1 MKYKSELYKT
11 QQFELAN
18 KIINI
23 LNLDENNQIS
33 LYDLD
38 NNKEKT
44 NKILQLI
51 PDLRK
56 YFSFGTIRGI
66 ENPTSLKRPWMSIIR
81 QITKLT
87 HIISIKDKKIIVD
100 DKIIRTKI
108 YTFIEK

>member
-1 MKYKSELYKT
+1 MKYKSELYKD
-11 QQFELAN
+11 QQLELAN

-23 LNLDENNQIS
+23 LELDDHKQIL

-38 NNKEKT
+38 NDNAKT
-44 NKILQLI
+44 NKILELI
-51 PDLRK
+51 PELRK

-66 ENPTSLKRPWMSIIR
+66 ENPKALKRPWMSIIR

-100 DKIIRTKI
+100 GKTIRTKL
-108 YTFIEK
+108 YTFIQN